1 MTDSRNTQ
9 LLVLTSLHSGSGD
22 KTSTLS
28 TIGGVG
34 SARLHLQPMIHKAID
49 LGLQPKLLSVDIDRP
64 SILNELGDPHLCVIG
79 KINHFDDFRVS
90 GFAMAILSAVACLK
104 SKNVK
109 LALMYC
115 DHLAPL
121 KCPRGMLYRN
131 LLALSDQVIVPCQAM
146 ADRAQRFLSCST
158 AITVIEDPWQVRL
171 QQYNVPAI
179 GSPLRLGWFGNANNI
194 IFLSENLGRLMRT
207 IAAAS
212 SVIFTVLTNKT
223 GLDIARVAF
232 YKSLPNALVPWKLN
246 LVLWDDSRQPNQLEQ
261 VLGSAHVIWLPSNP
275 QSPIKGGVSHNR
287 LVDSV
292 RSGSIVV
299 SSEMQSYCELRQLAL
314 LGPDQGTLINNLLP
328 EYGRIAQKHE
338 SLRSKLLARFSP
350 QINAAMVK
358 LYMIIFT

>member
-1 MTDSRNTQ
+1 
-9 LLVLTSLHSGSGD
+9 
-22 KTSTLS
+22 
-28 TIGGVG
+28 
-34 SARLHLQPMIHKAID
+34 
-49 LGLQPKLLSVDIDRP
+49 
-64 SILNELGDPHLCVIG
+64 
-79 KINHFDDFRVS
+79 
-90 GFAMAILSAVACLK
+90 
-104 SKNVK
+104 
-109 LALMYC
+109 
-115 DHLAPL
+115 
-121 KCPRGMLYRN
+121 
-131 LLALSDQVIVPCQAM
+131 
-146 ADRAQRFLSCST
+146 
-158 AITVIEDPWQVRL
+158 
-171 QQYNVPAI
+171 
-179 GSPLRLGWFGNANNI
+179 
-194 IFLSENLGRLMRT
+194 MRT

-299 SSEMQSYCELRQLAL
+299 ASECKVVAASTACA

-350 QINAAMVK
+350 QINAK
-358 LYMIIFT
+358 RWSCFYMIIFTVSYL

>member
-1 MTDSRNTQ
+1 
-9 LLVLTSLHSGSGD
+9 
-22 KTSTLS
+22 
-28 TIGGVG
+28 
-34 SARLHLQPMIHKAID
+34 
-49 LGLQPKLLSVDIDRP
+49 
-64 SILNELGDPHLCVIG
+64 
-79 KINHFDDFRVS
+79 
-90 GFAMAILSAVACLK
+90 
-104 SKNVK
+104 
-109 LALMYC
+109 MYC

-171 QQYNVPAI
+171 QQYNVPAN

-261 VLGSAHVIWLPSNP
+261 ILGSAHGVWLPSTP
-275 QSPIKGGVSHNR
+275 ESPIKGGVSHNR

-299 SSEMQSYCELRQLAL
+299 ASEMQSYCELRQLAL

-350 QINAAMVK
+350 QVNAKRWSK
-358 LYMIIFT
+358 LLYDNFYS